1 MLVPHVSSKIIRPLD
16 PVSSDAHTPFNR
28 TIDTVIVVH
37 CAVVPVEG
45 LLCLE
50 GSRPR
55 AIRRLTGKFAWG
67 TSMRATAAVMS
78 TR

>member
-1 MLVPHVSSKIIRPLD
+1 MLVPHVGSEIVRPLD
-16 PVSSDAHTPFNR
+16 PVSSDVHAPFNR

-37 CAVVPVEG
+37 CPVVPGEG
-45 LLCLE
+45 LLCFE

-55 AIRRLTGKFAWG
+55 ATRSLTGKFTRG

-78 TR
+78 TC